1 MAAQGPGGSQPAA
14 VPSRPA
20 PTQPGAAPARRA
32 GGPTAAP
39 PPATATPSL
48 SPFSAPAEGVYA
60 YATHGYEKISFG
72 GARHDYPSE
81 TFATARRRPGCQWE
95 FEHRVAKEHV
105 ETRLFCGESGTFFFL
120 QQTIQVTFYGQTN
133 GTTVRCD
140 PPEITAHVGD
150 APSSQRQFV
159 CHLDNGD
166 QAAETV
172 TYLGP
177 ATVPIDGADV
187 AALHVLVEGRMSG
200 KVNGTSRIELW
211 LHPQTG
217 LTLRSVANVQS
228 SAPAFG
234 TRVDYE
240 EDASYLLE
248 HLAPAT

>member
-1 MAAQGPGGSQPAA
+1 MKGPS
-14 VPSRPA
+14 
-20 PTQPGAAPARRA
+20 AAPA
-32 GGPTAAP
+32 
-39 PPATATPSL
+39 PATAPPSA

-60 YATHGYEKISFG
+60 YATHGYERISFG

-95 FEHRVAKEHV
+95 LEHRVAKEHV
-105 ETRLFCGESGTFFFL
+105 ETRLFCGEPGTFSFL

-133 GTTVRCD
+133 SSTVRCD
-140 PPEITAHVGD
+140 PPEITARTGD
-150 APSSQRQFV
+150 APSSQRQFA

-166 QAAETV
+166 EVAETV

-177 ATVPIDGADV
+177 ATVPIDGAEV

-200 KVNGTSRIELW
+200 QVHGTSRIELW

-217 LTLRSVANVQS
+217 LTLRSVSHVQS
-228 SAPAFG
+228 TAPAFG
-234 TRVDYE
+234 TTVDYE

-248 HLAPAT
+248 HLSPST